1 MYIYIYYEYIIV
13 IIIIYIYIYVYIH
26 MDICLLSVFF
36 EQCERRKQMLFEIL
50 AFSLSHTLNVVDL
63 VEPCTAHQLR
73 KFAPPVVWFPE
84 TEVELWQV
92 SSGSQGCFLFVA
104 GKFPEEIQ
112 R

>member
-1 MYIYIYYEYIIV
+1 MNISLS
-13 IIIIYIYIYVYIH
+13 IIIYIRIYIYTYGYMSIV
-26 MDICLLSVFF
+26 CFFF

-84 TEVELWQV
+84 TKVELWQV